1 MIRILFVGDVFG
13 RTGRDMARRALR
25 VIDRS
30 IAPDL
35 VVANVENAAAGAG
48 ITRETGD
55 ALLSYGVDVMTSGN
69 HVWDKREALAY
80 IGAEPRLLRPLN
92 MKDAAPG
99 HGVYVARLAT
109 GQPAGIINAMGR
121 VFMPPLDDPFA
132 AVDAAIERLRRE
144 CRTIVVDFHAE
155 ATSEKLAMGWHLD
168 GRVTAVVGTH
178 THVQT
183 SDARLFPGG
192 TAYITDVGM
201 TGPHDSV
208 IGMRREGAL
217 RRFLTGLPSKLEPA
231 EENPRFQAVLI
242 AADEG
247 SGRASAIERIDWSTA
262 DVARAR
268 ESLDDTDGER

>member
-1 MIRILFVGDVFG
+1 MIRLLFVGDVFG
-13 RTGRDMARRALR
+13 RVGRDMTRRSLR
-25 VIDRS
+25 VLHRS
-30 IAPDL
+30 VAPDL

-55 ALLSYGVDVMTSGN
+55 ALLSSGVDVMTTGN
-69 HVWDKREALAY
+69 HVWDKREALTY

-99 HGVYVARLAT
+99 RGLYVARSRT
-109 GQPAGIINAMGR
+109 GLPIGVINAMGR

-132 AVDAAIERLRRE
+132 AVDAAIARLAEE
-144 CRTIVVDFHAE
+144 CRVVLVDFHAE
-155 ATSEKLAMGWHLD
+155 ATSEKLAMGWHLN
-168 GRVTAVVGTH
+168 GRATAVVGTH

-183 SDARLFPGG
+183 SDARILPAG
-192 TAYITDVGM
+192 TAYVTDAGM

-208 IGMRREGAL
+208 IGMKQESVL

-242 AADEG
+242 TADERTGRATDIERLDWSAADL
-247 SGRASAIERIDWSTA
+247 
-262 DVARAR
+262 ARAR
-268 ESLDDTDGER
+268 EDLADGEDER